1 MQPTILV
8 IEDEQSIA
16 DVVIYNLQKEGFLVH
31 WERDGRSG
39 LKRAQTLL
47 PDLVVLDLMLPGH

>member
-16 DVVIYNLQKEGFLVH
+16 DVLMWNLRKEGFVVH

-39 LKRAQTLL
+39 LVRCSRYCRTWWCWI
-47 PDLVVLDLMLPGH
+47 